1 MIDANQVRI
10 NELAR
15 ELEVKAKAIID
26 LLPGYGVTE
35 KKTHSSSIPVDVAE
49 KVRRKL
55 AGGEDEPAA
64 AAPKP
69 AEVKAAA
76 PAVVTP
82 TAPRPAIPASAP
94 VAQRP
99 VTPSA
104 PGVAPSTGTSSGI
117 GTGTGPSTAAPVV
130 PPPPAARPAVPAA
143 SPVAATPAIPGTP
156 AASSPMAGA
165 PGTAPAAPRPAVTT
179 PTAAPGAPLRTA
191 APPARPVVPGTAAPG
206 STATTQPTTQQPGVQ
221 QSGGPRPAVP
231 GGVRPSP
238 QAPMRPGA
246 PPPPARPGPQP
257 IGNRPAGAAA
267 APGAAGARPA
277 APARPPLPTGNRG
290 PLPTGN
296 RGPVPGT
303 TPGSGRPSGPRP
315 GQPMRPPSGGG
326 PGGTGRSYSPRPTT
340 PGGAPN
346 RPFEQRRG
354 PMPTGTRPGPRAPG
368 RPGMLPPM
376 PDAKAPSKAEPG
388 KPLYTRKPTSRQRPG
403 GADKRE
409 QEGERKLHP
418 TRQRPGF
425 GDRRSAA
432 AVIAPPEP
440 RAPREVAITEG
451 ITIRELAEKLDV
463 RAKELLKTLLDR
475 GVFASINQALDVPTA
490 TTLAEAFSGVVSVV
504 SLEEEMVLE
513 VAKEETKESLKPRPP
528 VVTVMGHVDH
538 GKTSLLDA
546 IREADVAAGEA
557 GGITQ
562 HIGAY
567 KVMVNDRSVVFVD
580 TPGHEAFTRM
590 RARGTKVTDIVVL
603 VVAADD
609 GVMPQTKEAIDHA
622 RAAKVPII
630 VAINKIDKPEAQVE
644 RVKRQLSDVNLVPSE
659 WGGDTEVVE
668 VSAKQKK
675 GIDKLLETI
684 LLVADL
690 RELKAN
696 PDAPA
701 AGTVLESRVDKG
713 RGPVATVLVQNGTL
727 NSGDFFI
734 CGAVFGKV
742 RAMFDDRGRVIK
754 DAPPSTPVEV
764 LGLQGVPDAG
774 DHFQVT
780 EEAKA
785 RHIVEY
791 RQGKQRD
798 AQMARSSGARITLD
812 QLHEQ
817 LKAGDVKELGIVIK
831 ADVQGSVEVLSEMLP
846 KLSTDQVKLK
856 IIGSGVGAVTE
867 NDVLLA
873 SASGAIVIAFGI
885 RPNRKAMELA
895 QQEHVDIRSH
905 TIIYEVS
912 DEIKKAMEGLLEPV
926 IQETYVGRAEVR
938 NTFRVKGSGT
948 VAGCYVVDGILKR
961 DAQIRVVR
969 DGAVIYSSKLSS
981 LKRFKDDASEVRT
994 GFECGVGI
1002 ANFND
1007 VKVGDVLECFQVMKL
1022 SAAEAAAQGTSA
1034 ARK

>member
-1 MIDANQVRI
+1 VERSISSMSEANQVRI

-35 KKTHSSSIPVDVAE
+35 KKTHSSSIPEDVAE
-49 KVRRKL
+49 KVRKNLLGQAEAEAKAEADAKAEAVAKEAAAKAARMRPAAPPVPVAVAPSVVAKPATPAAPPVPSVAPVTKPVAPGAAPSAPAPSGSPAAAPVVAPKAPVTAPAASSAVVPPVAKPVTP
-55 AGGEDEPAA
+55 AGPSATRPPATIPIRPPSPTGHPTTAPGAPRQATPSAPRPGAPAGTQPSSIRPAA
-64 AAPKP
+64 AASG
-69 AEVKAAA
+69 A
-76 PAVVTP
+76 PGA
-82 TAPRPAIPASAP
+82 R
-94 VAQRP
+94 
-99 VTPSA
+99 PSA
-104 PGVAPSTGTSSGI
+104 PS
-117 GTGTGPSTAAPVV
+117 
-130 PPPPAARPAVPAA
+130 R
-143 SPVAATPAIPGTP
+143 
-156 AASSPMAGA
+156 
-165 PGTAPAAPRPAVTT
+165 
-179 PTAAPGAPLRTA
+179 
-191 APPARPVVPGTAAPG
+191 
-206 STATTQPTTQQPGVQ
+206 
-221 QSGGPRPAVP
+221 
-231 GGVRPSP
+231 
-238 QAPMRPGA
+238 
-246 PPPPARPGPQP
+246 
-257 IGNRPAGAAA
+257 
-267 APGAAGARPA
+267 
-277 APARPPLPTGNRG
+277 

-303 TPGSGRPSGPRP
+303 TPGSGQRSGGGPRP
-315 GQPMRPPSGGG
+315 GQPMRPMQQGGQGRQYTPRSGG
-326 PGGTGRSYSPRPTT
+326 PGGTGSSP
-340 PGGAPN
+340 AN

-354 PMPTGTRPGPRAPG
+354 AMPTGTRPGPRAPG
-368 RPGMLPPM
+368 RPGMLPALP
-376 PDAKAPSKAEPG
+376 PDKVPPKAEPG
-388 KPLYTRKPTSRQRPG
+388 KPLYTRKPPQRQRPVM
-403 GADKRE
+403 DKRE

-418 TRQRPGF
+418 TRQRPGA

-440 RAPREVAITEG
+440 RPPREVTITEG

-463 RAKELLKTLLDR
+463 RAKDLLKTLLDR

-546 IREADVAAGEA
+546 IREADVAGGEA

-567 KVMVNDRSVVFVD
+567 KVVVNDRSVVFVD

-590 RARGTKVTDIVVL
+590 RSRGAKVTDIVVL

-622 RAAKVPII
+622 KAAKVPII

-659 WGGDTEVVE
+659 WGGDTEFVE

-675 GIDKLLETI
+675 GIDRLLETI

-701 AGTVLESRVDKG
+701 SGTVLESRVDKG

-734 CGAVFGKV
+734 CGSVFGKV
-742 RAMFDDRGRVIK
+742 RAMFDDRGRAIK

-885 RPNRKAMELA
+885 RPDRKAMELA

-912 DEIKKAMEGLLEPV
+912 DELKKAMEGLLEPV
-926 IQETYVGRAEVR
+926 LQETYLGRAEVR
-938 NTFRVKGSGT
+938 NTFKVKGSGT
-948 VAGCYVVDGILKR
+948 VAGCYVVDGVLKR

-969 DGAVIYSSKLSS
+969 DGAVIYTSKLSS

-994 GFECGVGI
+994 GFECGAGI

-1007 VKVGDVLECFQVMKL
+1007 VKVGDVLECFSVQKL
-1022 SAAEAAAQGTSA
+1022 SAAEAAGQTVGTA
-1034 ARK
+1034 GRR